1 LTAFWTGEDMD
12 IERLARMEDV
22 TRRYGNY
29 RPCGAGLGVVWGGVL
44 LGVLGAMLL
53 QWTLREYAAR
63 GVDSQTLWR
72 FTRDTPLTPPPWLQ
86 LAAIAAPFVAWF
98 GLVAIQT
105 WVDRR
110 FGAVIADGSTQ
121 SCRRSAPRWF
131 APMVVMMM
139 ACLLS
144 GVLVW
149 DASTSA
155 SRGVAA
161 LLAIGAWA
169 LVWGRSSRDQ
179 LTLLVMLAVSIPSLY
194 VLAATDPYANFAA
207 GNLIIFGAYLLLMTM
222 LLLQGLRRFYAFL
235 KVRADLIAM
244 RPVEE

>member
-1 LTAFWTGEDMD
+1 MD
-12 IERLARMEDV
+12 TERLARLEDV

-44 LGVLGAMLL
+44 LGILGALLL
-53 QWTLREYAAR
+53 QWTLAEYAERA
-63 GVDSQTLWR
+63 VASQTVWR
-72 FTRDTPLTPPPWLQ
+72 FMRDAPLTPPGWLQ
-86 LAAIAAPFVAWF
+86 IAAIAAPFVAWL

-105 WVDRR
+105 WVDRQ
-110 FGAVIADGSTQ
+110 FGAVTTTGTLA

-131 APMVVMMM
+131 APMVVVMM

-144 GVLVW
+144 GILIW
-149 DASTSA
+149 DASTPA
-155 SRGVAA
+155 ARGVVA

-207 GNLIIFGAYLLLMTM
+207 GNLIIFGAYLLLMIM
-222 LLLQGLRRFYAFL
+222 LLLQGIRRFHGFL
-235 KVRADLIAM
+235 KVRADLNSM